1 MSFSTSNKLS
11 GSKPPIS
18 VSRVEVMSV
27 VSYNASTHTYRLR
40 PSIGTP
46 IEARFISPTPT
57 SEQGAGFF
65 VSPKSDTQCVVL
77 STGKIHSGV
86 TFWENHFILGYT
98 THLNT
103 SSGQGGIMDN
113 IQLEIGDAS
122 WFATAHTFIRQAA
135 SGVITF
141 FANNWNQIRLH
152 QVSQTFQGIFRHIDW
167 RLRGGK
173 VLWKTQPNE
182 ETNLHIEV
190 HDKYE
195 PNIESDV
202 AGNGAAVN
210 YANKVVVDAG
220 ILSAGNV
227 LDIETR
233 QDTTGDNVANEFTKL
248 RIGRP
253 DNGALVEKTYTTSE
267 GTQEIL
273 LKSLVDS
280 NNAEIK
286 SYVHGENSASRVVTL
301 DTKAGNEETVTFDNE
316 TVTESTGRGLT
327 NKPLIKSQALDKNSN
342 VVLQEVLIDD
352 STMYK
357 IDINNGKA
365 SINVDKDGNI
375 TLLSATG
382 NIYHGGTGKEQNL
395 LTKTFAIQ
403 NYAMHTHISASP
415 GSPTTIPTQP
425 LVFLPSDSSNNISTI
440 TTKAE

>member
-195 PNIESDV
+195 PNIESDIV
-202 AGNGAAVN
+202 GQGSSQN
-210 YANKVVVDAG
+210 YTNKVVIDAG
-220 ILSAGNV
+220 TLEAGN
-227 LDIETR
+227 LLNIETR
-233 QDTTGDNVANEFTKL
+233 QDTTGDNVANETTKFQ
-248 RIGRP
+248 IGRP
-253 DNGALVEKTYTTSE
+253 SGGALIERNVITSD
-267 GTQEIL
+267 GGQE
-273 LKSLVDS
+273 LKERELIDA
-280 NNAEIK
+280 NIAYDK
-286 SYVHGENSASRVVTL
+286 SYAHNDNAASRITTT
-301 DTKAGNEETVTFDNE
+301 DTKASETLTVSYDNE
-316 TVTESTGRGLT
+316 VVTESTGRGIQGL
-327 NKPLIKSQALDKNSN
+327 PLIKSQAIDKDSN
-342 VVLQEVLIDD
+342 VVLQETLIDENQI
-352 STMYK
+352 YK
-357 IDINNGKA
+357 LDINSGKA
-365 SINVDKDGNI
+365 KIEIDAQGNI
-375 TLLSATG
+375 IITSLTG
-382 NIYHGGTGKEQNL
+382 EIYLGGTGKQQQLVTRYFLDNVY
-395 LTKTFAIQ
+395 K
-403 NYAMHTHISASP
+403 MHTHICSSP
-415 GSPTTIPTQP
+415 GSPSTIPTQP
-425 LVFLPSDSSNNISTI
+425 VIILPQDSSNNVCTI